1 MSFIYLIYIFCV
13 FVSFLSSFYKTMLIF
28 RIIIS
33 FIIFL
38 CILFDYEEDKNIK
51 TTKQKNRFNHYID
64 EADDELLH
72 EVDYDKSII
81 NLNKINTT
89 DHLIN
94 LMDDFFSLL
103 KWNDPPTKII
113 KI

>member
-1 MSFIYLIYIFCV
+1 MGFIYLIYIFCV
-13 FVSFLSSFYKTMLIF
+13 FVSFFPSFYKTMLIF

-72 EVDYDKSII
+72 EVDYDKSVI
-81 NLNKINTT
+81 NLNNIDLEK
-89 DHLIN
+89 H
-94 LMDDFFSLL
+94 
-103 KWNDPPTKII
+103 
-113 KI
+113 